1 MYLQFNKKNGKNG
14 KTYHSVLLC
23 EKYRKDG
30 AIKTKVVMNLSK
42 LPSEMITAL
51 KTATNKTKGILIDS
65 QDVKINYTIDYGY
78 IFIILQFIER
88 LRIRETLIKTYGSK
102 TNLILLMIVG
112 KLITQGSK
120 LCIYNWIKRHPFI
133 ASKLSIDIKTLKV
146 DDLYCE
152 LGELSLFQ
160 RILLALF

>member
-30 AIKTKVVMNLSK
+30 VIKTKVVMNLSK

-65 QDVKINYTIDYGY
+65 EDVKINYTIDYGY

-88 LRIRETLIKTYGSK
+88 LRIRETLNKVHGPK

-112 KLITQGSK
+112 KLITQPNLQFLSHNTLVLEILQNK
-120 LCIYNWIKRHPFI
+120 SVHLWYNGFFYIVRFM
-133 ASKLSIDIKTLKV
+133 
-146 DDLYCE
+146 
-152 LGELSLFQ
+152 F
-160 RILLALF
+160 